1 MGLGI
6 HETERADLIAALD
19 GAQKA
24 LAMLLSAK
32 EPSEVIHVWAACIA
46 AEAVARRVLAQVAEA
61 EDAR

>member
-1 MGLGI
+1 MGLAF
-6 HETERADLIAALD
+6 HETERDDLVSALD

-24 LAMLLSAK
+24 LAMLLAAK
-32 EPSEVIHVWAACIA
+32 HPSEVIHVWAACVA

>member
-1 MGLGI
+1 MGLAF

-24 LAMLLSAK
+24 LAMLLDGK
-32 EPSEVIHVWAACIA
+32 HPSETIHVWAACIA
-46 AEAVARRVLAQVAEA
+46 AEAVARRVLVQVAEA